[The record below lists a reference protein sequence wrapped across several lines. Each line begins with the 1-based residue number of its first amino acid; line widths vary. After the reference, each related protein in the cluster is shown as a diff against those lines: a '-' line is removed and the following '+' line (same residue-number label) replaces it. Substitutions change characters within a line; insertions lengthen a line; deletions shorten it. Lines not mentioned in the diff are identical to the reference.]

1 MKATIKPLH
10 TYLDLGIFSVLSL
23 NKRSEISVSGLDLFP
38 YLRKE
43 KKKSIFLYVSIL
55 KMKNKHRTT
64 RLFFFRKKMNR
75 ADIKTT
81 F

>member
-1 MKATIKPLH
+1 MNKTIICKQITKATTKYLH

-43 KKKSIFLYVSIL
+43 EKKVYVCIFQYL
-55 KMKNKHRTT
+55 KMKTK
-64 RLFFFRKKMNR
+64 
-75 ADIKTT
+75 
-81 F
+81 